1 MAVRYDQPLAFQ
13 NRKVFTQSSL
23 VGLRFHPVTDFTQ
36 SQRTIRAVQY
46 IENRLLPPAPGN
58 GSDQPRSDRQ
68 SEACR
73 AGNVLRS

>member
-13 NRKVFTQSSL
+13 NRKVFTQSPL
-23 VGLRFHPVTDFTQ
+23 VGLRSHPGTDFTQ
-36 SQRTIRAVQY
+36 SQRTIRAVKH
-46 IENRLLPPAPGN
+46 IENRFLPPAQDN
-58 GSDQPRSDRQ
+58 GSDQPRSGRL